1 LDLRIEARPA
11 PLVGRSTRSNP
22 LRAAHPRRGS
32 PTSCGGPI
40 PTAANLLR
48 WTDTDR
54 GESVYAET
62 AADLLNWR
70 CCWDLPLGPV

>member
-40 PTAANLLR
+40 PTAANMSTPKPPPTSWIGDAVGIYRLVL
-48 WTDTDR
+48 
-54 GESVYAET
+54 
-62 AADLLNWR
+62 
-70 CCWDLPLGPV
+70 